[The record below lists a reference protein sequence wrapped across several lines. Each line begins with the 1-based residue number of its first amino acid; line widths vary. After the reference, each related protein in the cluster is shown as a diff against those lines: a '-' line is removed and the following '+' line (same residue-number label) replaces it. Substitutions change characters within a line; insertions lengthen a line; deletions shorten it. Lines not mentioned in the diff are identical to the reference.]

1 VLHRRVA
8 EILPKLVALTAHVP
22 AWGRDAFVA
31 EILLR
36 PEAVGGLGLERRYP
50 RNTPLKVVFCGV
62 PIGLRSAMPCCSCQ
76 RLLDLLAGSRDGCPE
91 AHLGHGFTVRHAG
104 FWGYL
109 GLVGCPRQ
117 QLMSGGEARTIDP
130 GLKRV
135 LPYGCKR
142 QEYSKRLGT

>member
-1 VLHRRVA
+1 MLHRRVA

-76 RLLDLLAGSRDGCPE
+76 RLLDLLAG
-91 AHLGHGFTVRHAG
+91 
-104 FWGYL
+104 
-109 GLVGCPRQ
+109 CPRR
-117 QLMSGGEARTIDP
+117 LPRGAPGARLYRPTCGILGGTLDMLVAH
-130 GLKRV
+130 G
-135 LPYGCKR
+135 
-142 QEYSKRLGT
+142 SNS